1 VKGPNTVTWTATD
14 GNNTATSTQTV
25 TVDNQVPT
33 IATLTAISVSADSG
47 VCTYDSSQYH
57 SKRFDNCTTVT
68 VTRSPASLVKGPNTV
83 TWTTT
88 DGNNNTATSTQTV
101 TVVDN
106 QVPTI
111 ARQQSVCAD
120 SVCTFDSSQLTAPS
134 ASDNCTTVTVTRSPA
149 SLVKGPNTVT
159 WTATDGNNNTA
170 TSTQTVTVVD
180 NQVPTIATL
189 SAIV

>member
-1 VKGPNTVTWTATD
+1 LYNGNSNTFTSKFSERTKHSNWTTTD

-47 VCTYDSSQYH
+47 VCTY
-57 SKRFDNCTTVT
+57 
-68 VTRSPASLVKGPNTV
+68 
-83 TWTTT
+83 
-88 DGNNNTATSTQTV
+88 
-101 TVVDN
+101 
-106 QVPTI
+106 
-111 ARQQSVCAD
+111 
-120 SVCTFDSSQLTAPS
+120 DSSQLTAPS

-189 SAIV
+189 TAISVSADSEFVPMPVLISSKRFR